1 MGNNICSFVTTE
13 SDVNQMISSNRRKH
27 RKKRRKHNDNVI
39 IVSYS
44 EDVTYTTV
52 DNDTLVYG

>member
-13 SDVNQMISSNRRKH
+13 SDVNQMISSNRRKF